1 MVVDYAS
8 LAELRYQIRRFLRA
22 REVAARAAGIEPQQ
36 YMLLLQV
43 KGFRGRWP
51 ATIGALAERMQIQH
65 HAVVQLVDR
74 LEGRGMVRRRRGGA
88 DLREVVVELRPSGER
103 ALRRLA
109 LLSIAELRTEGPGLV
124 ASLKRL
130 IARSNG
136 NQARR
141 RKCS

>member
-136 NQARR
+136 NHARR